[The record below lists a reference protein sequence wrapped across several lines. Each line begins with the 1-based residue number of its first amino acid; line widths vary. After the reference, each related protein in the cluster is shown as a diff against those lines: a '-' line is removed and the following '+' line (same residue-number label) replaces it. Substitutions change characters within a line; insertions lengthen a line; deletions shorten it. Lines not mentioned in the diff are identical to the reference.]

1 MATTPVYAW
10 PYQTLSDRPDGPN
23 LGEDLALAIEATVAA
38 LAATVA
44 ALSTTVTAIQTTLT
58 NRIPQQASVA
68 TSQTTTSTTYT
79 DLATV
84 GPAITIT
91 TGTSALVTVG
101 AQIQCSAAGITAS
114 MSFGVTGATTS
125 AAVDARA
132 AGVANANLVQASR
145 VFLITGL
152 TAGSNTFTAKYKVN
166 GAATGTWVDRNI
178 LVQQFV

>member
-1 MATTPVYAW
+1 MYAW
-10 PYQTLSDRPDGPN
+10 PYQTLSDRPDGPS

-44 ALSTTVTAIQTTLT
+44 TINTTLT

-68 TSQTTTSTTYT
+68 TSQTTTSTSYT

-84 GPAITIT
+84 GPAVTVT

-101 AQIQCSAAGITAS
+101 AQIQNSTANFTAY
-114 MSFGVTGATTS
+114 MSWAVSGATTS

-132 AGVANANLVQASR
+132 AAVANANLILASR
-145 VFLITGL
+145 VFLMTGL
-152 TAGSNTFTAKYKVN
+152 TPGSNTFTAKYKVN
-166 GAATGTWVDRNI
+166 GASTGTFVDRNI
-178 LVQQFV
+178 LVQTFV